1 MPQPVSHI
9 HAAPVIRAVDEPPAV
24 GSEDDCFVAVLALPL
39 SSDRLSQPPS
49 REACDAAEQSNASF
63 LGFLLQE
70 VDLEAM
76 PRPADERLATALA
89 PLQVKLDMLIDMTAR
104 LSYRDVELPPICEIE
119 LGPTHMAWS
128 SKQHW
133 HCGEWARMSLY
144 FHPTFREPICL
155 FGRVT
160 ECVEQSHDNRWRVAA
175 SLSKTLGNSAESLA
189 RLALLTRR
197 RQQSQKRP
205 FASAV
210 PGK

>member
-9 HAAPVIRAVDEPPAV
+9 HAAPVIRAVNEPLAV
-24 GSEDDCFVAVLALPL
+24 GSEDDCFVAVLTLPL
-39 SSDRLSQPPS
+39 SSNRLSQPPS

-70 VDLEAM
+70 VDVEAM